1 MAENPRTKKSFVDV
15 RLDTKIV
22 LAGLWIVLML
32 LYLYCD
38 IFSFFK
44 SDSINRILSGFMGP
58 FKVNQI
64 TLLTASLSMI
74 IPAVM
79 VFLCLIIKSSVNRWI
94 NITAGIVYTLVGI
107 GNAIGETWIYYLVF
121 VVIELTVTSSIV
133 AISLKWPRNRD

>member
-1 MAENPRTKKSFVDV
+1 MADKPRTKKSFVDV

-44 SDSINRILSGFMGP
+44 SDSISRIASGFMGP

-79 VFLCLIIKSSVNRWI
+79 VFLCLIITSSVNRWI
-94 NITAGIVYTLVGI
+94 NITAGITYTLVGI

-121 VVIELTVTSSIV
+121 VTIELAVTLSIV
-133 AISLKWPRNRD
+133 AISWKWPHKRD

>member
-1 MAENPRTKKSFVDV
+1 MADKPRTKKSFVDV

-44 SDSINRILSGFMGP
+44 SDSISRIASGFMGP

-79 VFLCLIIKSSVNRWI
+79 VFLCLIITSSVNRWI
-94 NITAGIVYTLVGI
+94 NISAGITYTLVGI

-121 VVIELTVTSSIV
+121 VTIELAVTLSIV
-133 AISLKWPRNRD
+133 AISWKWPRKRD